1 MKRSS
6 TEEAD
11 NLKQK
16 SNDLYKI
23 RNRINKTV
31 MRVFL
36 ILTSLIVIYPILWNI
51 IASLKSNTEILQS
64 PWSLPHKLNFQ
75 NYVNA
80 FTKAKMG
87 DYILNSVFVVALS
100 LVLLMGIVVPMSYS
114 ISRFKFR
121 FSGAIRT
128 VYMACIFIQANL
140 IIVPLYMTMQKYHM
154 LDSRIWLS
162 LVYAVF
168 QFPFS
173 VFLLTGFMKTIPKD
187 YENAAMIDGCT
198 YFQILI
204 KIIIPLSRPSITTVA
219 MLGTFSF
226 LSEYPLALTML
237 TTDSKKTLPVGL
249 ANLFE
254 VQRYAT
260 DWGALF
266 AGLVIILLPTILI
279 YLFAQ
284 NRLTQGMSVG
294 GLKG

>member
-1 MKRSS
+1 MKL
-6 TEEAD
+6 EL
-11 NLKQK
+11 NNK
-16 SNDLYKI
+16 Y
-23 RNRINKTV
+23 RIKNAVVKLLL
-31 MRVFL
+31 RIFL
-36 ILTSLIVIYPILWNI
+36 IIVSIIVIYPLIWNL
-51 IASLKSNTEILQS
+51 IASLKNNTEIMQS
-64 PWSLPHKLNFQ
+64 PWSFPHKLNFI

-80 FTKAKMG
+80 FTKAKMS
-87 DYILNSVFVVALS
+87 DYVLNSLFVVVLS
-100 LVLLMGIVVPMSYS
+100 LVILLVFVIPMSYS
-114 ISRFKFR
+114 ISRFKFP
-121 FSGAIRT
+121 FSGAIRNI
-128 VYMACIFIQANL
+128 YMACIFIQANL

-154 LDSRIWLS
+154 LDNRVYLS
-162 LVYAVF
+162 LLYAVF

-173 VFLLTGFMKTIPKD
+173 IFLLSGFMKTIPKD
-187 YENAAMIDGCT
+187 FENAAMIDGCS
-198 YFQILI
+198 YFQILL

-254 VQRYAT
+254 IQRYAT

-266 AGLVIILLPTILI
+266 AGLIIILLPTIII

-284 NRLTQGMSVG
+284 KRLTQGMSVG

>member
-1 MKRSS
+1 MKL
-6 TEEAD
+6 ELNNKYIIK
-11 NLKQK
+11 NLAAK
-16 SNDLYKI
+16 LLL
-23 RNRINKTV
+23 RI
-31 MRVFL
+31 FL
-36 ILTSLIVIYPILWNI
+36 ILTSIIVIYPLIWNL
-51 IASLKSNTEILQS
+51 IASLKNNTEIMES
-64 PWSLPHKLNFQ
+64 PWSFPHKLNFI
-75 NYVNA
+75 NYINA

-87 DYILNSVFVVALS
+87 DYVLNSMFVVVLS
-100 LVLLMGIVVPMSYS
+100 LVILLVVVVPMSYTL
-114 ISRFKFR
+114 SRFKFP
-121 FSGAIRT
+121 FSGAIRNL
-128 VYMACIFIQANL
+128 YMACIFIQANL

-154 LDSRIWLS
+154 LDNRVYLS
-162 LVYAVF
+162 VLYAVF

-173 VFLLTGFMKTIPKD
+173 VFLLSGFMKTIPKD
-187 YENAAMIDGCT
+187 YENAAMIDGCS
-198 YFQILI
+198 YFQILM
-204 KIIIPLSRPSITTVA
+204 KIIVPLSRPSITTVA

-266 AGLVIILLPTILI
+266 AGLIIILIPTIVI

-284 NRLTQGMSVG
+284 KRLTQGMSIG